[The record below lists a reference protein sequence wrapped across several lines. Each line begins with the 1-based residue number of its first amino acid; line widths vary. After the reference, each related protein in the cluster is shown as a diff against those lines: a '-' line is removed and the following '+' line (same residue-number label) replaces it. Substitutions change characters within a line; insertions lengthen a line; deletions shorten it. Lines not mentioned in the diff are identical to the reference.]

1 MARKKPVEKT
11 SYWPPFYRRALYF
24 GFGVFLIM
32 LGIGLGWSMFSAVT
46 VAGQDEEKFTFLSW
60 FLFVFLGCGLIL
72 SAIRFRLTL
81 TSRELT
87 LHRALY
93 TRTIQRKEISGYR
106 ITNPPQGGTQNVLY
120 LHTTRPRW
128 AAMSVSLEFQ
138 DNAPLLKWL
147 EGIPNLAR
155 R

>member
-32 LGIGLGWSMFSAVT
+32 LGMGLGWSMFSAGT

-106 ITNPPQGGTQNVLY
+106 IANPPQGGSQNVLY

-138 DNAPLLKWL
+138 DNAPLLEWL